1 MYNEVNIV
9 KILSLAQVLYL
20 IIMLIEKALSV
31 HGC

>member
-20 IIMLIEKALSV
+20 IIMLIKKALCMV
-31 HGC
+31 AK